1 MATMIPSMPLDVE
14 IRSDE
19 DKIFYKLRDSLPKEV
34 YVAHSFVIYD
44 QNKTTGEYY
53 KSEIDFLIIVPDVG
67 CLIVESKNAKIYPEI
82 KAGLTFNYGDHE
94 VPTDYLWHLPDGKV
108 MKYNGPFRQA
118 ARSKYNFEKYL
129 KEGRVAKF
137 GYGNKISFATC
148 VCLPLIDSNTI
159 TNWNL
164 PADAGSPKFIINLND
179 LKPENKDKLYNR
191 IVDIIETQRNKND
204 YVMNDRECQ
213 GFIQSVIAP
222 SCNLIP
228 SKHFFINLQNERLD
242 AFLHQQLVIL
252 DFMEEQKI
260 AVIGG
265 GAGTGKTKIALEKAR
280 RLNDEGK
287 KVLFLCFNKKLKEHL
302 TENYQ
307 YDNVRFETIDSL
319 YYSYFK
325 SDAKGNYNPL
335 RKRIED
341 DYGKGIFPYKHFV
354 IDEAQDLGR
363 KDVEGSGLLKL
374 LQDIVEMEE
383 DSCCYFFYDKYQL
396 VQSKEIPSVI
406 QNADCKMMLYRN
418 CRNTEKIATTSYKVF
433 TKDELS
439 KRDLKGFEE
448 GVNPKAINCSKDET
462 YEKVEKM
469 VTSLRAKGYND
480 IVILTA
486 KEENTSSLYE
496 RASGESL
503 FFGGFK
509 CLFTTCRKFKGLE
522 AEAIIITDLD
532 GDVLLNSDK
541 RLLFYVG
548 ASRAKFDLNLVFN
561 LTAEECKQWLDKS
574 GHKSPFFSPNLLYTA
589 FETEMFK

>member
-1 MATMIPSMPLDVE
+1 MAIMIPSMPLDVE

-44 QNKTTGEYY
+44 QDKTTGELY
-53 KSEIDFLIIVPDVG
+53 KSEIDFLIIVPNVG

-82 KAGLTFNYGDHE
+82 KNGLTFNYGDHE
-94 VPTDYLWHLPDGKV
+94 ISTDYLWHLPDGKV

-129 KEGRVAKF
+129 KNGRASKF

-148 VCLPLIDSNTI
+148 VCLPLIDQYTI
-159 TNWNL
+159 ANWNL
-164 PADAGSPKFIINLND
+164 PADAGSPKFIINSND
-179 LKPENKDKLYNR
+179 LRPENNEKLYNR
-191 IVDIIETQRNKND
+191 IIDIIKTQRKNND
-204 YVMNDRECQ
+204 YVINDFECQ

-228 SKHFFINLQNERLD
+228 SKHFFVDLQNERLN
-242 AFLHQQLVIL
+242 AFLHQQIVIL

-265 GAGTGKTKIALEKAR
+265 AAGTGKTMIALEKAR
-280 RLNDEGK
+280 RLSNQGK

-302 TENYQ
+302 IENYQ
-307 YDNVRFETIDSL
+307 YDNVKFETIDSL
-319 YYSYFK
+319 FYSYFK
-325 SDAKGNYNPL
+325 TESKGNYNPL
-335 RKRIED
+335 RKKIKD
-341 DYGKGIFPYKHFV
+341 DYEKGIFTYRHFIV
-354 IDEAQDLGR
+354 DEAQDLGR
-363 KDVEGSGLLKL
+363 KDIECSGLLKL
-374 LQDIVEMEE
+374 IQDIVEIEE

-396 VQSKEIPSVI
+396 VQSKEIPSII

-433 TKDELS
+433 TEDELS
-439 KRDLKGFEE
+439 KRDVEGFEE
-448 GVNPKAINCSKDET
+448 GVNPKAINCKKEET
-462 YEKVEKM
+462 YEKVVKM
-469 VTSLRAKGYND
+469 VISLRNKGYKD

-486 KEENTSSLYE
+486 KDENTSSLCE
-496 RASGESL
+496 RANGESL
-503 FFGGFK
+503 FFDGFK

-522 AEAIIITDLD
+522 AEAVIITDLD
-532 GDVLLNSDK
+532 GDVLLNGDK

-561 LTAEECKQWLDKS
+561 LTTDECKQWIDKS
-574 GHKSPFFSPNLLYTA
+574 RCKYPFFSPNLLYVA
-589 FETEMFK
+589 FGTEMFK